1 MKKSIVA
8 TTLALVALISFYSC
22 EKEKQ
27 EVTIIEQSLEKT
39 IKVNESATFTLPV
52 NESDDAY
59 KITTDAAHAYVSK
72 LSDDL
77 SGNAVYT
84 YTPEKDYV
92 GNDLIVVSTVEEKQH
107 GNKGNKGH
115 HKGGS
120 KGGHCHGDDKGEQQM
135 KVTIRINILK
145 EEVTTPAA
153 SSAINAN

>member
-1 MKKSIVA
+1 MKKSILTA
-8 TTLALVALISFYSC
+8 TIALITLVSFYSC

-27 EVTIIEQSLEKT
+27 EETIVEQSLEKT
-39 IKVNESATFTLPV
+39 IKVNESATFALPL

-84 YTPEKDYV
+84 YTPEKDFV
-92 GNDLIVVSTVEEKQH
+92 GTDLIVVSTVEENHH
-107 GNKGNKGH
+107 GNKGNTGH

-120 KGGHCHGDDKGEQQM
+120 KGGHCHADDKGEQQM

-145 EEVTTPAA
+145 EEVTTPAS